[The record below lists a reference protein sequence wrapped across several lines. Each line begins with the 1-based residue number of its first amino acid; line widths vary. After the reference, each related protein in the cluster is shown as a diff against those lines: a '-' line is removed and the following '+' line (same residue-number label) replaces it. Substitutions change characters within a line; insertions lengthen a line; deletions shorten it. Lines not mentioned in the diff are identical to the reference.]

1 MDRPA
6 RFCTAVTA
14 IASLAFG
21 CAANP
26 AKQSADRAACE
37 KLIAAVTTAFDTG
50 SAHLDADT
58 GAFALARGL
67 KDNMTPDPQGGYT
80 FVPRN
85 LPFPLLAA
93 VDHRNAG
100 PRYRAAADSYTREY
114 RQQIADEG
122 RRCEW

>member
-1 MDRPA
+1 MDHPSRL
-6 RFCTAVTA
+6 CA
-14 IASLAFG
+14 IASVALLAFG

-26 AKQSADRAACE
+26 AKQAADRAACE

-50 SAHLDADT
+50 SAHLDPDT
-58 GAFALARGL
+58 ATFALARGL
-67 KDNMTPDPQGGYT
+67 RDNMTLEASGGGYT

-100 PRYRAAADSYTREY
+100 ARYRAAADSYTREY
-114 RQQIADEG
+114 RQQLADEG